1 MISDELS
8 QFEFVS
14 NKNNL
19 IRSESYENYALAF
32 HEIEWQWFVRE
43 SSIN

>member
-32 HEIEWQWFVRE
+32 HEIVWQWFARE